1 MMKNKILPL
10 ITFALLTISAVGQTS
25 ATAPVAPE
33 QKDTTVRGFNI
44 IQSMPEFTG
53 QGGFHHYLAS
63 TISYPSVEKANGVE
77 GTVYVTFIVERDG
90 SISNVRVK
98 NREQNSPALEA
109 EALRVIEMMPA
120 WKAGTLNGKPVAI
133 EMTQPVNFV
142 LKGKKKRG

>member
-1 MMKNKILPL
+1 MKSKILPL
-10 ITFALLTISAVGQTS
+10 VAFALLSIGASAQTS
-25 ATAPVAPE
+25 ATASTAAE
-33 QKDTTVRGFNI
+33 QKDTTVRGFSI

-53 QGGFHHYLAS
+53 QGGLHQYLA
-63 TISYPSVEKANGVE
+63 TTLSYPSVEKANGIE

-98 NREQNSPALEA
+98 NRNQNSRALEE
-109 EALRVIEMMPA
+109 EAVRVIEMMPA